1 MNNEWLE
8 DYSICKEMGWTWQEL
23 MNTPHE
29 VVVAFSRIASIRARM
44 EEIEAQKLEKEAK
57 K

>member
-1 MNNEWLE
+1 MSNEWLE
-8 DYSICKEMGWTWQEL
+8 DYSICKEMGWTWEEL

-44 EEIEAQKLEKEAK
+44 EEIEAKKIEEAK